1 MNGIKTI
8 DELNAVKAAAAEV
21 VATRVEGKDNGV
33 KDVLV
38 CGGTGCT
45 SSGPMKI
52 IEKLQEELKK
62 NGPEGKVNIIKT
74 GCFGLCALGPIM
86 IVYP

>member
-1 MNGIKTI
+1 MNVIKTI

-33 KDVLV
+33 KYVLV

-45 SSGPMKI
+45 SSGSMKI
-52 IEKLQEELKK
+52 IEKL
-62 NGPEGKVNIIKT
+62 PDVIKVESVIR
-74 GCFGLCALGPIM
+74 
-86 IVYP
+86 VER